1 MSKLYDKDGNE
12 VKNVKVKKPFY
23 KRWWFIALVA
33 IIIIGALG
41 NMGEEDTASDTG
53 GEVAETENVAEAT
66 EETPEE
72 DTAHTTGESF
82 NNGSFEFVVDYSVE
96 SEISDGFSTYSPDG
110 VYIVVNLAYE
120 NIASESQSL
129 DNSSFKLVIDGNT
142 YSSSTLITE
151 SLTMES
157 INPGNKSEGNIHF
170 DVPETVTESDN
181 ITLVFDGGIF
191 SDGEDFEVK
200 LK

>member
-53 GEVAETENVAEAT
+53 GEVVETENVGEAT